1 MVRYYEV
8 DAVRG
13 FALLCMIAYHTV
25 FCLYFFTNSVP
36 WFSAAAQFA
45 APLGCGVFVVI
56 AGLSLVLAK
65 AKPKHY
71 IIRGAELIG
80 FGLLITLVTWIFYPS
95 GFVVFGVLSLIGL
108 GTILAIPLISPKVKW
123 FIPAAV
129 GAAVVLAGIIVSK
142 IYLTIPYL
150 IPLGFKVYGFSTL
163 DYEPLLPW
171 FGVLLLG
178 LALGKLLY
186 PSGVRRPFLEKLGR
200 MPKILSPLCFIG
212 RHTLIIYLVH
222 VPVIIGIL
230 ILTGVVDIG
239 VFF

>member
-13 FALLCMIAYHTV
+13 VALLCMIAYHTV
-25 FCLYFFTNSVP
+25 FCLYFFTDTVP
-36 WFSAAAQFA
+36 WFNPAVHSG
-45 APLGCGVFVVI
+45 APIACAFIAV

-65 AKPKHY
+65 AKPKRY
-71 IIRGAELIG
+71 LIRGAELIG

-108 GTILAIPLISPKVKW
+108 GTILAVPFISPKVKW

-186 PSGVRRPFLEKLGR
+186 PSGVRRPFLEKLGG